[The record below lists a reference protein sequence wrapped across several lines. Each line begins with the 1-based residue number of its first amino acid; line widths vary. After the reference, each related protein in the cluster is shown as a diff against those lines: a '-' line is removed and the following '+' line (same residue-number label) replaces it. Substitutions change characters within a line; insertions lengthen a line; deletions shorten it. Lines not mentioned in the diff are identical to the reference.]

1 MNDILLILFVNII
14 QLTSWQYAE
23 IVHVEP
29 PEIIWEKD

>member
-14 QLTSWQYAE
+14 PLTSWQYAE

-29 PEIIWEKD
+29 PEIVREKN